1 MRSWHVNGADDV
13 DLVVFERYVA
23 LVDVYDVVCVVYPE
37 SETDGM
43 DITTQNNTNIHRN
56 TFRSYFDKRKIETGS
71 LRSQYNHSFPRIQ
84 HSL

>member
-23 LVDVYDVVCVVYPE
+23 FIDVYDVVCVVYPE
-37 SETDGM
+37 SETGGKE
-43 DITTQNNTNIHRN
+43 IRTQNNTHIHRN
-56 TFRSYFDKRKIETGS
+56 PFRGYFDKKKYKEYHLEDTK
-71 LRSQYNHSFPRIQ
+71 